1 MTLITTAT
9 IPEGYEPIFRSSPF
23 IDLIGPV
30 YCLKESGGWRI
41 GLRAED
47 KHCNQRGG
55 VHGGVFTTLADIAL
69 GYNAAFQ
76 SEPPTPLVTVNLSV
90 DYIGSAQ
97 LGDWLKVVVDV
108 PKVGRQNGFASAYF
122 FVGDKRVA
130 RASAVFSVIAR

>member
-1 MTLITTAT
+1 MTT

-23 IDLIGPV
+23 IELIGPV
-30 YCLKESGGWRI
+30 YCRKENGGWRI

-47 KHCNQRGG
+47 KHCNQRGT
-55 VHGGVFTTLADIAL
+55 VHGGVFTSLADIAL

-97 LGDWLKVVVDV
+97 LGDWLEIVVDV

-122 FVGDKRVA
+122 FVGDKQVA

>member
-1 MTLITTAT
+1 MNALTL
-9 IPEGYEPIFRSSPF
+9 PPGYAPIFRSSPF

-30 YCLKESGGWRI
+30 YCRKEDNGWRL

-47 KHCNQRGG
+47 RHCNQRGM
-55 VHGGVFTTLADIAL
+55 VHGGVFSSLADIAL

-76 SEPPTPLVTVNLSV
+76 TDPPTLLVTVNLSV

-97 LGDWLKVVVDV
+97 LGDWLEVVVDV
-108 PKVGRQNGFASAYF
+108 PKVGRQNGFASALF
-122 FVGDKRVA
+122 FVGDKRLA